1 MQFKYC
7 PRRIQG
13 DAINVDLINVQNKKS
28 YISMKLNLFNVSLL
42 FISITIVACI
52 IIQRGLSHSFI
63 LSVV

>member
-7 PRRIQG
+7 PRKIQG
-13 DAINVDLINVQNKKS
+13 DAINVDLINVQNIKLA
-28 YISMKLNLFNVSLL
+28 IKLNLFNVSLL
-42 FISITIVACI
+42 FISITVVASI

>member
-13 DAINVDLINVQNKKS
+13 DATNVDLIKCAK
-28 YISMKLNLFNVSLL
+28 YKIISMKLNLFNVSLL

-52 IIQRGLSHSFI
+52 IIQRGLRAY
-63 LSVV
+63 